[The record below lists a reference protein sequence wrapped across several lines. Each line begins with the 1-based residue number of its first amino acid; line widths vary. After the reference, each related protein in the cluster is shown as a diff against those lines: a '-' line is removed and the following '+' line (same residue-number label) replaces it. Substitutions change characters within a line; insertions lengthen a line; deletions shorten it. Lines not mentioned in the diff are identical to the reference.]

1 MQQTRGPQPPG
12 HYVAP
17 WKIDAVRAFNRF
29 YTREIG
35 LLQRGLLGSPHSL
48 TEVRVLYE
56 LAHQKKLTATDLI
69 DSLGIDPGYL
79 SRMLRAFEKDR
90 MVKRKRS
97 KGDARRSLV
106 RLTERGRA
114 VFSTLDR
121 RQSDQVAQMLER
133 IPIDSQNDLVGS
145 MSRIAELLASGESAA
160 GELRLRSHRPG
171 DMGWV
176 MFMHG
181 VLYKREYGW
190 DERFEALVG
199 EIVVNFIRSFDE
211 KCERCWIAEIEGER
225 VGSIFLVK
233 DTATVAKLRLLLVTP
248 AARGRGV
255 GKRLVDECIAC
266 ARQMGYIKL
275 TLWTNSVLDAA
286 RHIYETVGFRLVK
299 EEEHTSFGQRLTG
312 QYWELSL

>member
-1 MQQTRGPQPPG
+1 MQKIARRRAPA
-12 HYVAP
+12 HDVAS

-29 YTREIG
+29 YTKKIG
-35 LLQRGLLGSPHSL
+35 LLQRGLLDSPHSL

-56 LAHQKKLTATDLI
+56 IANHKNLTATDLI
-69 DSLGIDPGYL
+69 DSLGIDRGYL
-79 SRMLRAFEKDR
+79 SRILRSFEQDG

-97 KGDARRSLV
+97 KGDRRSSLV
-106 RLTERGRA
+106 RLTARGRA
-114 VFSTLDR
+114 VFSGLDK
-121 RQSDQVAQMLER
+121 RQSDQVAQLLES
-133 IPIDSQNDLVGS
+133 IPVEAQNDLVGS
-145 MSRIAELLASGESAA
+145 MRGIEQLLDTTESPA
-160 GELRLRSHRPG
+160 GELRLRPHRPG

-199 EIVVNFIRSFDE
+199 EIVVSFIRSFDS
-211 KCERCWIAEIEGER
+211 KCERCWIAEVDGER

-233 DTATVAKLRLLLVTP
+233 DTSNVAKLRLLLVTP

-266 ARQMGYIKL
+266 AREMGYSML

-286 RHIYETVGFRLVK
+286 RHIYEGAGFRLVK
-299 EEEHTSFGQRLTG
+299 EEEHKSFGHQLTG
-312 QYWELSL
+312 QYWELVL

>member
-1 MQQTRGPQPPG
+1 MGQNTGLPAPS

-29 YTREIG
+29 YTKEIG

-56 LAHQKKLTATDLI
+56 LAHLKKLTATDLI

-79 SRMLRAFEKDR
+79 SRMLRAFEKDG
-90 MVKRKRS
+90 MIKRKRS
-97 KGDARRSLV
+97 KGDARRSQV

-114 VFSTLDR
+114 VFSSLDQ
-121 RQSDQVAQMLER
+121 RQSDQVGRMLER
-133 IPIDSQNDLVGS
+133 IPIAAQNDLVGS
-145 MSRIAELLASGESAA
+145 MSRVAHLLASGDTAA
-160 GELRLRSHRPG
+160 GELRLRPHRPG

-181 VLYKREYGW
+181 LLYKREYGW

-199 EIVVNFIRSFDE
+199 EIVVNFIRSFDA

-255 GKRLVDECIAC
+255 GKRLVDECIAG
-266 ARQMGYIKL
+266 AREMGYSVL

-286 RHIYETVGFRLVK
+286 RHIYEAVGFRLVK
-299 EEEHTSFGQRLTG
+299 EEEHASFGHHLTG
-312 QYWELSL
+312 QYWELAL